1 MRKKWVR
8 NLIPDVLA
16 MAVLGSVAVIYC
28 RPAFQDK
35 VLVQEDVTQWKAMAQ
50 NSFQYKEKH
59 GHFPLWTNGMFSGMP
74 AYQIAMDAE
83 GFAPQYLLYDALT
96 LHLKKPANFFFL
108 ACLCFYFLTQVLRV
122 NPYIGIIGGLAY
134 AYATYN
140 PVIIAVGHD
149 TKMQSIALL
158 PAFIG
163 GLLLLYEK
171 KYWRGGGFFAPFS
184 GPFFSLSLLINF
196 FFY

>member
-1 MRKKWVR
+1 MFRG
-8 NLIPDVLA
+8 
-16 MAVLGSVAVIYC
+16 MA
-28 RPAFQDK
+28 
-35 VLVQEDVTQWKAMAQ
+35 
-50 NSFQYKEKH
+50 
-59 GHFPLWTNGMFSGMP
+59 

-83 GFAPQYLLYDALT
+83 AFAPQYFLYDALT

-163 GLLLLYEK
+163 GLLLIYEK
-171 KYWRGGGFFAPFS
+171 KYWRGGGLKTPF
-184 GPFFSLSLLINF
+184 PAALFCVDTI
-196 FFY
+196 